1 MFIPINQ
8 AARKKHFTF
17 IRTPYMF
24 RITESGSKKA
34 KLWLNTKTLVLIS
47 INIITVIYININIY
61 QQKY

>member
-1 MFIPINQ
+1 
-8 AARKKHFTF
+8 
-17 IRTPYMF
+17 MF

-34 KLWLNTKTLVLIS
+34 KLWLNTETLVLIS